1 MDATLNF
8 RLALR
13 LAANN
18 LRHHMVVTLVTV
30 FGVAIGMA
38 VIASILIVDANTA
51 HTRAQ
56 QVQVEGDSNP
66 GDRRDGASPGQ
77 FRQWLP
83 ISTITFERRSG
94 ARGGAI
100 RLLPTQKETV
110 STDVPAFGGWSDRGE
125 ADYQAM
131 RLAVRLASV
140 FTFSIG
146 AVIVFYTLQYSVASR
161 GREFSLLRCLGE
173 TRANVAAS
181 LIAQALV
188 LGAAGTAVGIGLA
201 IPASEQLLNWGI
213 STNGRRPLPGHAIP
227 WPELVAVATISVL
240 VAASGVIA
248 PIRRLYRLRIAEE
261 LHPRFL
267 VADISERDFHVRS
280 FGWLVPAVMAAT
292 WLAVRPLLESWLS
305 VVAFFAIEATFVV
318 VLSGTILWFATPV
331 LRVVIR
337 AVQATLRPVLP
348 LDSLLAG
355 RRMRLTS
362 RRLVFAVS
370 GVTLVFSL
378 LTGLHTVTR
387 SLKDE
392 IFNWGAEALFPYAY
406 FERASLFDIDEE
418 ALQAKLREA
427 GLRLFRVSV
436 RVGGEFP
443 MRLIR
448 AADVNPYLE
457 ERNRL
462 PLTPGTTIVS
472 RTLAARFDLA
482 AGDTVVIRSGNAEY
496 RFDVLEVADDV
507 GYMSEDGQY
516 VDIKS
521 YALFSEGNPLFA
533 GVLERTLGQY
543 AMARTVGRTRLIN
556 QDQRDALSPFYISTR
571 YGIGQGI
578 WQLREIDRD
587 FLVFDFILFM
597 TVGLAAIGVANT
609 MLIQIHARRR
619 EFSVLRTVGM
629 RRRQIARLLVLEG
642 TVVGVVGAMLAA
654 VLGNA
659 LGAVSVEFLDAYTLF
674 DYQFR
679 FSWQST
685 AQITVL
691 AIVTCA
697 VAAAYPAFVATR
709 ISSAESLHYE

>member
-1 MDATLNF
+1 MDAALNPRLAV
-8 RLALR
+8 RLAL
-13 LAANN
+13 NN
-18 LRHHMVVTLVTV
+18 LRHHKVITLVTM
-30 FGVAIGMA
+30 FGIAIGMA
-38 VIASILIVDANTA
+38 VIAAILIVDANTA
-51 HTRAQ
+51 HTRAAQ
-56 QVQVEGDSNP
+56 AEVEAGEAASGDQSSAE
-66 GDRRDGASPGQ
+66 R
-77 FRQWLP
+77 FRHLLP
-83 ISTITFERRSG
+83 ISTISFERRSG
-94 ARGGAI
+94 ARGGTI
-100 RLLPTQKETV
+100 RLLPTQKDTA
-110 STDVPAFGGWSDRGE
+110 STEVPVFGGWSDRGE

-161 GREFSLLRCLGE
+161 SREFSLLRCLGE

-181 LIAQALV
+181 LTVQALI
-188 LGAAGTAVGIGLA
+188 LGTAGTVAGIALA
-201 IPASEQLLNWGI
+201 IPVSEQLLDWGI
-213 STNGRRPLPGHAIP
+213 STNGRRPLPGHTIP
-227 WPELVAVATISVL
+227 WAKLAAIAAISIL
-240 VAASGVIA
+240 VAASGVFA

-267 VADISERDFHVRS
+267 VSDISERDFRVRS

-305 VVAFFAIEATFVV
+305 VVAFFAVEATFVV
-318 VLSGTILWFATPV
+318 VLSGTVLWFATPV
-331 LRVVIR
+331 LRAVIR
-337 AVQATLRPVLP
+337 AVQTVLRPVLP

-362 RRLVFAVS
+362 RRLVFAVA

-387 SLKDE
+387 GLKDE
-392 IFNWGAEALFPYAY
+392 IFRWASEALFPYAY
-406 FERASLFDIDEE
+406 FERASLLDFDE
-418 ALQAKLREA
+418 QAFQQTLREA

-443 MRLIR
+443 MRLVR
-448 AADVNPYLE
+448 AADINPYLE

-462 PLTPGTTIVS
+462 PLFPGTTIIS
-472 RTLAARFDLA
+472 KTLAARFNLA
-482 AGDTVVIRSGNAEY
+482 AGDTVVIRSGGAEY

-507 GYMSEDGQY
+507 GYLSEDGQY

-521 YALFSEGNPLFA
+521 YALFSDGNPLFA
-533 GVLERTLGQY
+533 GLLERTLGQY
-543 AMARTVGRTRLIN
+543 AMARTVGRTRLVS
-556 QDQRDALSPFYISTR
+556 QDQRDALAPYYVSTR

-587 FLVFDFILFM
+587 FLIFDFILFM
-597 TVGLAAIGVANT
+597 TIGLAAIGVANT

-642 TVVGVVGAMLAA
+642 TVVGVVSAVLAA

-659 LGAVSVEFLDAYTLF
+659 LGAVSVQFLDSYTLF
-674 DYQFR
+674 EYGFR
-679 FSWQST
+679 FSWQAT

-697 VAAAYPAFVATR
+697 VAAAYPALVATR
-709 ISSAESLHYE
+709 TSSAESLHYE